1 MTAAPVQ
8 LLELDAELAQQVPE
22 ADRAQAIRA
31 LRTPV
36 LAFRRGPLDLAE
48 AQLPEATWA
57 LVVLSGTVLDE
68 SRLGDR
74 ELGEL
79 VLPGEVLLPWVP
91 SPTGLPSERALRAL
105 GDVRLAV
112 LDRQFLRACA
122 AWPQLMVTLSRRL
135 ADQEHRVATRGL
147 ICQLPR
153 VDQRVLAVLWHLAE
167 RIGRVSADGVIV
179 PLDTTHA
186 ELGRLIGAQRP
197 TVSLAIKQLTAGG
210 ALQRRST
217 GGWLLCGEPFDA
229 AGSASSVLQ
238 PKPRAASPAPVIGS

>member
-1 MTAAPVQ
+1 MTAAPVR
-8 LLELDAELAQQVPE
+8 LLEHDAELAEQVPE
-22 ADRAQAIRA
+22 IDRPQAVRA
-31 LRTPV
+31 LRVPV
-36 LAFRRGPLDLAE
+36 LTFRRGPLELAVD
-48 AQLPEATWA
+48 QLPEAAWA

-68 SRLGDR
+68 SRLADR

-79 VLPGEVLLPWVP
+79 VLPGEVLLPWEP
-91 SPTGLPSERALRAL
+91 SPTGLRSERTLSAL

-122 AWPQLMVTLSRRL
+122 AWPQLMVTISRRL
-135 ADQEHRVATRGL
+135 NDQEHRVATRGL

-167 RIGRVSADGVIV
+167 RIGRVSAGGVIV

-197 TVSLAIKQLTAGG
+197 TVSLAVKQLTADG
-210 ALQRRST
+210 ALQRRSE

-229 AGSASSVLQ
+229 SSASSALQ
-238 PKPRAASPAPVIGS
+238 PKPRAASPSPVNGS